1 MNGATDDAARVSI
14 GQVAERFGV
23 RKGTLRFYEQLGLL
37 APSRAGGGRR
47 AYRPDDLRQLAF
59 VQLCQAGGL
68 SLEDIGQLLA
78 ADGEHWQ
85 GAVRARLDQV
95 EAELDRLTKAR
106 AFLQAA
112 TRCPAEHPA
121 LECPHVTAM
130 IDDRLSEHHEP
141 GK

>member
-1 MNGATDDAARVSI
+1 MGSAPDDVGHVSI

-37 APSRAGGGRR
+37 SPARAAGGRR

-68 SLEDIGQLLA
+68 TLADIGRLLA
-78 ADGEHWQ
+78 ADGQHWQ

-95 EAELDRLTKAR
+95 EAELERLTRAR
-106 AFLQAA
+106 AFLLGA

-130 IDDRLSEHHEP
+130 VDEWLGERHEP
-141 GK
+141 V